1 MRTWSIF
8 FVAWPKEGEYQ
19 LQIRLLL
26 EAPTWWSPP
35 WKMLS
40 VILGIGEHWQK
51 WKQVGLFEFLLL
63 PKKLLITLKA
73 C

>member
-1 MRTWSIF
+1 MVITTMEDVEI
-8 FVAWPKEGEYQ
+8 G
-19 LQIRLLL
+19 
-26 EAPTWWSPP
+26 
-35 WKMLS
+35 